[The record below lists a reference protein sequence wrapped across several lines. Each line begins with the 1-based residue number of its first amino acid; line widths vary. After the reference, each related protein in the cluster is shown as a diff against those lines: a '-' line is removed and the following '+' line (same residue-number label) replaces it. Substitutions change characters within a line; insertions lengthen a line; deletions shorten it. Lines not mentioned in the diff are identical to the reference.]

1 MKGLTA
7 LSTYKIMNIFQSFS
21 YVNSFCCH
29 HRDIIGGQREKNLCA
44 NECQAGFCKLAHSIK
59 MKDTLK
65 KYTPPQGNINA
76 HSQQDRKFGNFYTDI
91 SDTIDKAASTG
102 IAKALSHGKDNT
114 TRNWDF
120 FSDMKKPFHFP
131 GGVAESC

>member
-1 MKGLTA
+1 
-7 LSTYKIMNIFQSFS
+7 MNIFQFFS

-44 NECQAGFCKLAHSIK
+44 NECQAGFRKLAHS
-59 MKDTLK
+59 
-65 KYTPPQGNINA
+65 PQSNTNS
-76 HSQQDRKFGNFYTDI
+76 HSQQDRKFGSFYTDI